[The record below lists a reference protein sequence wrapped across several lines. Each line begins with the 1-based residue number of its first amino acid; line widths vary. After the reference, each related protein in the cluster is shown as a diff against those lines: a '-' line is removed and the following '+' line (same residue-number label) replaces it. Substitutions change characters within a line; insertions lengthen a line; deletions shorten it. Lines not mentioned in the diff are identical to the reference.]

1 MIVSSWLLTFPSA
14 VLDTSFEKPTCVL
27 TQLSRL
33 GLLQFVDFVLF
44 SSPPV
49 DLLPLIEVDKCGLYT
64 NRVCPEIAHVFL
76 VLIDYPVIKKKK
88 KKAKYPYAKNM

>member
-1 MIVSSWLLTFPSA
+1 MLILYFPLCLMIVSSWLLTFPSA
-14 VLDTSFEKPTCVL
+14 VLDTSFEKPTYVL

-49 DLLPLIEVDKCGLYT
+49 DLLPLIEET
-64 NRVCPEIAHVFL
+64 NVVCTRTGC
-76 VLIDYPVIKKKK
+76 VLKLL
-88 KKAKYPYAKNM
+88 MFF